1 MSEIIG
7 LSLTSACPPHVSKRK
22 LRNRR
27 MQAVRNL
34 NPGLQETPAPNSL
47 ACFPLTMTIW
57 DQYLGSSEAHSWCL
71 NPADMK
77 LGRPVVTVPCQ
88 RYYRRLSMII
98 VIIMMATSW
107 ADIVYFW
114 KSSASWPPHVS
125 KYRMESSCLLLGTLQ
140 SCLQSY
146 NSPLRVSHLPQH
158 RPL

>member
-88 RYYRRLSMII
+88 RYYRRLSMIM
-98 VIIMMATSW
+98 VIIMMASNLMGGYCSLFGNLQPPGLHMFLNTE
-107 ADIVYFW
+107 W
-114 KSSASWPPHVS
+114 KAHVFS
-125 KYRMESSCLLLGTLQ
+125 
-140 SCLQSY
+140 
-146 NSPLRVSHLPQH
+146 
-158 RPL
+158 